1 MFTKEMVQERIT
13 KVQAEMEQTKANFA
27 KLEGHLSEALHWL
40 AELTKRED
48 EAKEAD
54 CDDVNEQEQEQ
65 PTQE

>member
-1 MFTKEMVQERIT
+1 MLTKEMVQERIA

-40 AELTKRED
+40 SELTKREE

-54 CDDVNEQEQEQ
+54 CGDVNDQEQEQ
-65 PTQE
+65 ATQE